1 MPHPRRPICRP
12 RHLFWARPHK
22 PVEDVIPAF
31 ILVVFAAGNF
41 YKTDFFCSNRAS
53 EGAPAQ
59 SRRLAAGR
67 REKSWFP
74 FFPLP
79 ALFPPP
85 KLQRRTFDPTTNGDA
100 DFQGNP
106 CKRCTSHTLFFQHLG
121 VLLQNDP
128 QLVEL
133 TLLPEHNTRAQG
145 GQLWRSARRLHFI
158 PGATLALTRQP
169 QPFSPAGPLMYECP
183 HSSATEADN
192 RAHFIA
198 GSRNPGRY
206 FSSQ

>member
-22 PVEDVIPAF
+22 PVEDAIPAF
-31 ILVVFAAGNF
+31 ILVVFTAGNF

-79 ALFPPP
+79 ALFKTRPCSL
-85 KLQRRTFDPTTNGDA
+85 LQSFSAEHLIRLQTVTQTFKATHASDA
-100 DFQGNP
+100 H
-106 CKRCTSHTLFFQHLG
+106 HTLFIFQHLG

-145 GQLWRSARRLHFI
+145 GQL
-158 PGATLALTRQP
+158 LTGNW
-169 QPFSPAGPLMYECP
+169 SDSMKSWL
-183 HSSATEADN
+183 
-192 RAHFIA
+192 
-198 GSRNPGRY
+198 
-206 FSSQ
+206 